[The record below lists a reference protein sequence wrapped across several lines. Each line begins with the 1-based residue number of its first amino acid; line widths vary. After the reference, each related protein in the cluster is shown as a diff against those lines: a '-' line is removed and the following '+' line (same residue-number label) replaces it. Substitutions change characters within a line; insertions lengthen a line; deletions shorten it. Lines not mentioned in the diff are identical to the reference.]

1 MRLSRRLLGVVLVL
15 AVTAVGC
22 ASTGSGD
29 IVSETREVGS
39 FDRIEVSSGISV
51 EITVDPAAPAGVTS
65 IYDDNL
71 QDKIITEVNGDT
83 LVVEVR
89 GNVIAPGS
97 GRMVKIAMP
106 VFVGLLAEGGASVY
120 GVGAAD
126 QLEIRAQGGA
136 TVDFEEMTV
145 QTLDVGL
152 DGGSTATVNPLL
164 AITGSVS
171 GGATLTM
178 TNSPTT
184 RDLDVSGGGQV
195 SG

>member
-1 MRLSRRLLGVVLVL
+1 MKQNKSLLGLLAALVL
-15 AVTAVGC
+15 TAVGC
-22 ASTGSGD
+22 GSTGSGD

-39 FDRIEVSSGISV
+39 FDRIEVSSGIAV
-51 EITVDPAAPAGVTS
+51 EITVDPAAPQGLTS

-83 LVVEVR
+83 LVIEVR

-97 GRMVKIAMP
+97 GRMVEVTMP
-106 VFVGLLAEGGASVY
+106 VLVGLAADGGASVQ

-126 QLEIRAQGGA
+126 ELELKAEGGA
-136 TVDFEEMTV
+136 TVDLEDMTV

-152 DGGSTATVNPLL
+152 DGGSNATVNALL
-164 AITGSVS
+164 AITGQVT
-171 GGATLTM
+171 GGATLM
-178 TNSPTT
+178 LTNSPAS

>member
-1 MRLSRRLLGVVLVL
+1 MRQSKTLVGVVLVL
-15 AVTAVGC
+15 ALTAVGC

-39 FDRIEVSSGISV
+39 FDRIEVSSGIAV
-51 EITVDPAAPAGVTS
+51 EITVDPAAPQGLTS

-83 LVVEVR
+83 LVIEVR

-97 GRMVKIAMP
+97 GRMVEVTMP
-106 VFVGLLAEGGASVY
+106 VLVGLAADGGASVQ

-126 QLEIRAQGGA
+126 ELELKAEGGA
-136 TVDFEEMTV
+136 TVDLEDMTV

-152 DGGSTATVNPLL
+152 DGGSNATVNALL
-164 AITGSVS
+164 AITGQVT
-171 GGATLTM
+171 GGATLM
-178 TNSPTT
+178 LTNSPAS

>member
-1 MRLSRRLLGVVLVL
+1 LGVVLVL

-39 FDRIEVSSGISV
+39 FDRIEVSSGIAV
-51 EITVDPAAPAGVTS
+51 EITVDPAAPQGLTS

-71 QDKIITEVNGDT
+71 QDKIITEVNDET
-83 LVVEVR
+83 LVIEVQ

-97 GRMVKIAMP
+97 GRMVRVAMP
-106 VFVGLLAEGGASVY
+106 VLIGLFADGGAYVQ

-126 QLEIRAQGGA
+126 QLELRAEGGA
-136 TVDFEEMTV
+136 AIDFEDMVV
-145 QTLDVGL
+145 QTMDIGL
-152 DGGSTATVNPLL
+152 EGGSNATVNALL
-164 AITGSVS
+164 EITGQVT
-171 GGATLTM
+171 GGATLTLA
-178 TNSPTT
+178 NSPAT
-184 RDLDVSGGGQV
+184 RDLDVSGGGKV

>member
-1 MRLSRRLLGVVLVL
+1 MRQSRRLLAVVLVL
-15 AVTAVGC
+15 ALTAVGC
-22 ASTGSGD
+22 GSTGSGD

-39 FDRIEVSSGISV
+39 FDRIEVSSGISI
-51 EITVDPAAPAGVTS
+51 EITVDPAAPQAVTS

-83 LVVEVR
+83 LVIEAR

-97 GRMVKIAMP
+97 GRMVEIAMP
-106 VFVGLLAEGGASVY
+106 VLVGLLAEGGASVY

-126 QLEIRAQGGA
+126 QLELRAQGGA
-136 TVDFEEMTV
+136 TVDFEDMTV
-145 QTLDVGL
+145 QTLDVEL
-152 DGGSTATVNPLL
+152 DGGSKATVNPLL
-164 AITGSVS
+164 AITGRIA
-171 GGATLTM
+171 GGAALTLTK
-178 TNSPTT
+178 SPTS

>member
-1 MRLSRRLLGVVLVL
+1 MRQSRRLLGGVLVL

-29 IVSETREVGS
+29 IVSEAREVGS

-83 LVVEVR
+83 LVIEVR

-97 GRMVKIAMP
+97 GRMVEVAMP
-106 VFVGLLAEGGASVY
+106 VLIGLLADGGATVH

-126 QLEIRAQGGA
+126 QLELRAEGGA
-136 TVDFEEMTV
+136 AIDLEDMVV
-145 QTLDVGL
+145 QTMDIGL
-152 DGGSTATVNPLL
+152 GGGSNATVNALL
-164 AITGSVS
+164 EVS
-171 GGATLTM
+171 GRVTGGATLTL
-178 TNSPTT
+178 TNSPAS
-184 RDLDVSGGGQV
+184 RDLDVSGGGKV
-195 SG
+195 NG